1 MKNILLKLLALVL
14 IFVSVFSFA
23 ACKKDDNNNN
33 GNQSIEVRM
42 ALPDGTPVLAAINF
56 MANKQQIANSG
67 NKNYDITT
75 NIVPAANIAQ
85 TFSSGQ
91 AEFAVMPT
99 VAAANLYDRGGDI
112 RLLSTNVFG
121 NLYVAGVNG
130 ISEDS
135 ALDALKGKIV
145 YVSGATTVSLFE
157 YILSENGI
165 DYEEGSNAI
174 AEKVTLFVKSEASEI
189 IPLLKQAETKSE
201 EAYAILGEPQ
211 LTQAQNAIT
220 SLSIKFD
227 LQAEWKALTGFEG
240 YPQASLVVKKSFA
253 DENRELVQA
262 VLNLFKDN
270 AQYIDNN
277 LSSINNV
284 LSENNST
291 IAALTFTKTTL
302 KRCNLSHQSAND
314 VKESVKDYI
323 LRLSQ
328 ITLDDEF
335 FYQV

>member
-33 GNQSIEVRM
+33 GNQSIEVCM

-189 IPLLKQAETKSE
+189 IPLLKLFIK
-201 EAYAILGEPQ
+201 
-211 LTQAQNAIT
+211 T
-220 SLSIKFD
+220 S
-227 LQAEWKALTGFEG
+227 
-240 YPQASLVVKKSFA
+240 KK
-253 DENRELVQA
+253 N
-262 VLNLFKDN
+262 
-270 AQYIDNN
+270 
-277 LSSINNV
+277 
-284 LSENNST
+284 
-291 IAALTFTKTTL
+291 
-302 KRCNLSHQSAND
+302 C
-314 VKESVKDYI
+314 
-323 LRLSQ
+323 
-328 ITLDDEF
+328 
-335 FYQV
+335 